1 MLVLSLLHTGEVS
14 MLSEAM
20 RPLPGIYMA
29 LFLLYITFSIYALAN
44 VVTGTSSV
52 KEIAVCSWVALVHM
66 FTFARYLP

>member
-1 MLVLSLLHTGEVS
+1 

-20 RPLPGIYMA
+20 RPLSGIYLA

-52 KEIAVCSWVALVHM
+52 KQVAVRSWDALVRM
-66 FTFARYLP
+66 CQVSSLKMLATPAREIGSM